1 MAAARRLWPAGWV
14 RAAAA
19 RRGLASRGVA
29 GPGPDGREPDPD
41 SDWEPEE
48 RELQEVASA
57 LRRQRAAIR
66 FQKIRRQM
74 EPRGAPPRTL
84 SREAMEQIRYLHKEF
99 AETWPVPRLAEG
111 FDVSIDV
118 IKRVLKSKFVPTSD
132 QKPKDQKDQ
141 KAVNKQLGQQPR
153 ISGDN
158 LKPRSV
164 SHLGSWL
171 MPGGEAPS
179 RDQDHSVALKVMKWS
194 VQGAGTPKSQKGRNK
209 GGWKTSVPADAAPRG
224 PRRSTPLV
232 FKAPRHADGDG
243 SPK

>member
-66 FQKIRRQM
+66 FQKIR
-74 EPRGAPPRTL
+74 
-84 SREAMEQIRYLHKEF
+84 RYLHKEF